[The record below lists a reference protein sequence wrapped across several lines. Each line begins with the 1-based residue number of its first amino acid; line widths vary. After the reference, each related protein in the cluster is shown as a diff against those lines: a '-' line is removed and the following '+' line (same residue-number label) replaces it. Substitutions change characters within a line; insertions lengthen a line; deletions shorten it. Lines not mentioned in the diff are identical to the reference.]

1 MDERDAA
8 DRQKQERT
16 DGGTLCVSQLKMD
29 ASVKPQDD
37 DVVPLSQETNLRD
50 VNLALV
56 ALSQVI
62 NKEAIWP
69 FYHLCVA
76 YTFFFFLKI
85 RYL

>member
-8 DRQKQERT
+8 DRQKQKRT
-16 DGGTLCVSQLKMD
+16 DGGTVCVSQLKMD
-29 ASVKPQDD
+29 ASMKPQDD
-37 DVVPLSQETNLRD
+37 DDDVVVPLSQKTNLRD

-69 FYHLCVA
+69 FYHLCVL
-76 YTFFFFLKI
+76 FCFKD
-85 RYL
+85 